1 MLQAGAGLV
10 KARAYAVC
18 EVVKDCKQMKPL
30 AIWIAAAG
38 FGLTSQIALAQA
50 PAGTYIQLEAQPT
63 QTAADTRVRVYAS
76 QTDNV
81 YGYRLGRSWFA
92 VVMGP
97 YADREA
103 ANDALRALRQTG
115 LAPSDAFLTNG
126 ERFGDQYWPAPDEA
140 RPVVAA
146 PAPEAEAIEDEAPQ
160 IVEAARA
167 AAEPAALPD
176 ETVQEARVSE
186 QALSQTEK
194 ELLQTALGWAGFY
207 DAAVDGAFGRGTRGA
222 MEAWQLAQGFT
233 PTGVLTTA
241 QRAQLVGAYNSVL
254 DGMNL
259 QLVRDTAAGVQVMI
273 PTGVVSF
280 TKYEPPFARFGAKGD
295 IPAQV
300 LLISQSGDQ
309 NRLFGLYEIL
319 QTLAIFPP
327 EGERSRKDDSFE
339 IAGTSAEVQSY
350 VSARLQDGQIKGF
363 ALVWPAGDT
372 ARFDRIRD
380 EMKASFTAIDGVLDP
395 AIASPDEDQAIDLV
409 AGLQIRKPK
418 LSRTGF
424 YIDGQGRVL
433 TDAAAV
439 DSCTDISIDGS
450 HPATVTLADADLGIA
465 VLTPD
470 EALSPQSIAA
480 FQTQV
485 PRLQTEVAVAGFP
498 YGGLLV
504 TPTLTF
510 GRLADIRGLNGEEDL
525 KRLALTARDGD
536 AGGPVFDNGGA
547 VLGMLLPKGTQDG
560 QVLPPDVSFIL
571 DAGRIVTALADAG
584 IAAETTDTLAFMPPE
599 TLTLRAAEST
609 VLVSCW

>member
-1 MLQAGAGLV
+1 
-10 KARAYAVC
+10 
-18 EVVKDCKQMKPL
+18 MKPL
-30 AIWIAAAG
+30 AIWIAAAS
-38 FGLTSQIALAQA
+38 FSLTSQIAFAQA
-50 PAGTYIQLEAQPT
+50 ASGTYIQLEAQPT
-63 QTAADTRVRVYAS
+63 QTAAHTRVRVYAS
-76 QTDNV
+76 QTENV
-81 YGYRLGRSWFA
+81 FGYRLGRSWFA

-97 YADREA
+97 YASREA
-103 ANDALRALRQTG
+103 ATAALREMRQAG

-126 ERFGDQYWPAPDEA
+126 ERFGDQYWPAPGDA
-140 RPVVAA
+140 RPPLTA
-146 PAPEAEAIEDEAPQ
+146 PAPAAEAEAETAPAVEDAAPQ
-160 IVEAARA
+160 VVDAAPTAPEPAPEVEAVP
-167 AAEPAALPD
+167 E
-176 ETVQEARVSE
+176 ESVQDARVSE
-186 QALSQTEK
+186 QALTQDEK

-222 MEAWQLAQGFT
+222 MEAWQLAQGFA

-259 QLVRDTAAGVQVMI
+259 QLVRDTAAGVEVLI
-273 PTGVVSF
+273 PTGAVSF
-280 TKYEPPFARFGAKGD
+280 TEYEPPFARFGPKGD

-327 EGERSRKDDSFE
+327 EGERSRKDASFE
-339 IAGTSAEVQSY
+339 IAGTSADVQSY
-350 VSARLQDGQIKGF
+350 VSAQLEDGQIKGF
-363 ALVWPAGDT
+363 ALVWPAGDS

-380 EMKASFTAIDGVLDP
+380 EMKGSFNAIDGVLDP

-418 LSRTGF
+418 TSRTGF
-424 YIDGQGRVL
+424 YIDMQGRVL
-433 TDAAAV
+433 TDAMAV
-439 DSCTDISIDGS
+439 ESCEEISIDGS
-450 HPATVTLADADLGIA
+450 HPATVTMTDTDLGIA

-470 EALSPQSIAA
+470 EALSPQSVAA

-485 PRLQTEVAVAGFP
+485 PRLQTEIAVAGYP
-498 YGGLLV
+498 YGGVLV

-525 KRLALTARDGD
+525 KRLTLTARDGD

-547 VLGMLLPKGTQDG
+547 VLGMLLPKVAQDG
-560 QVLPPDVSFIL
+560 QLLPPDVSFII
-571 DAGRIVTALADAG
+571 DADRIVAALSDAG
-584 IAAETTDTLAFMPPE
+584 IATDTTDTLAFMPPE